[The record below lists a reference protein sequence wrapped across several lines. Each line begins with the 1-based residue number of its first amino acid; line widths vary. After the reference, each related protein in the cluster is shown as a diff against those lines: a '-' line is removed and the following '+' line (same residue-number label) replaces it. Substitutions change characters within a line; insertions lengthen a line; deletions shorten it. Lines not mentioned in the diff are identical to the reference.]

1 MTFYIVIGVVAIV
14 VLLLCF
20 ALAVASFSGDNFM
33 EKYQENS
40 NNLISYKITTLEFVQ
55 EINQNYFGGRLKL
68 ARCEQFKDHYSS
80 GVVALSSQ
88 TMYSRSIT
96 SIAIVSHELGH
107 AKQDQEGDKLKKH
120 WALRRSGKICGFF
133 FLPVVLA
140 GIALSLLNIFS
151 VLSQTFWLA
160 IGLSLLGVGF
170 LLFIFSVFLKYREV
184 QIEKDASKKAVLFM
198 KEVLTEKELAKAKE
212 FLDSARLTYWAVLF
226 KTLLGWTFLTKKD
239 SSF

>member
-1 MTFYIVIGVVAIV
+1 MVFYIVIGIV
-14 VLLLCF
+14 IVFVILLCF

-40 NNLISYKITTLEFVQ
+40 DNLISYKITTLEFVQ
-55 EINQNYFGGRLKL
+55 EINQNYFDGRLKL

-88 TMYSRSIT
+88 TMYSKSIT

-107 AKQDQEGDKLKKH
+107 AKQDQEGDKLKSFWRLKR
-120 WALRRSGKICGFF
+120 LGRICGFF

-140 GIALSLLNIFS
+140 GITLSLLNIFS
-151 VLSQTFWLA
+151 VLPEILFLVL
-160 IGLSLLGVGF
+160 GLCFLGVGLF
-170 LLFIFSVFLKYREV
+170 LFLFAVYLKYREV
-184 QIEKDASKKAVLFM
+184 QIEKEASNYAMIFM
-198 KEVLTEKELAKAKE
+198 QDILTEDELKLAKE

-226 KTLLGWTFLTKKD
+226 RTLLGWTFLTKKD
-239 SSF
+239 SLF